1 MGGSLNGRTLE
12 NPTAIPRPSSVSG
25 GREVLL
31 APGAA
36 FRAQQPGSYV
46 GGAGERSEPEG
57 VGPAQSAGPTPR
69 PPRGLY
75 RRISIV
81 EGG

>member
-46 GGAGERSEPEG
+46 GGAGERSEPERVSHEEDHLTLKG
-57 VGPAQSAGPTPR
+57 TLTKISA
-69 PPRGLY
+69 
-75 RRISIV
+75 IN
-81 EGG
+81 